1 MRWQTV
7 GSVVA
12 VALLAACGGGG
23 GGDGD
28 AAPRG
33 PASSNAGNVDV
44 RSVQLPAGLS
54 CDRPDFAA
62 ALLHAINEAR
72 AQARSCGEQSFAAAP
87 MLQWNTLLGQ
97 AAAGHASDMAGNG
110 FFSHTGSNGSSS
122 AERILAT
129 GYQPRY
135 HGEILSHPQGS
146 HSRPDQ
152 VIGQSMAS
160 WLASPGHCRVI
171 MSPSPNA
178 LGAACVKQG
187 QKAWLAVDLGS

>member
-7 GSVVA
+7 GSVVV
-12 VALLAACGGGG
+12 VALLTACGG

-33 PASSNAGNVDV
+33 PATSNAGNVDV

-62 ALLHAINEAR
+62 AVLHAINEAR
-72 AQARSCGEQSFAAAP
+72 AQSRSCGDQTFAAAP
-87 MLQWNTLLGQ
+87 LLQWNTLLGQ
-97 AAAGHASDMAGNG
+97 AAASHASDMASQGY
-110 FFSHTGSNGSSS
+110 FSHTGSDGSSS
-122 AERILAT
+122 ADRIRAT

-135 HGEILSHPQGS
+135 HGEILSNPQGS
-146 HSRPDQ
+146 HSRADQ
-152 VIGQSMAS
+152 VIAQSMAS

-171 MSPSPNA
+171 MSPSPA
-178 LGAACVKQG
+178 AMGAACVRQG
-187 QKAWLAVDLGS
+187 QKAWMAVDFGS

>member
-1 MRWQTV
+1 MRWQTW
-7 GSVVA
+7 GSVMT

-23 GGDGD
+23 DGE

-33 PASSNAGNVDV
+33 PAANSAGNVDV
-44 RSVQLPAGLS
+44 RSVQLPGSLG

-72 AQARSCGEQSFAAAP
+72 AQGRSCGAESFGAAP
-87 MLQWNTLLGQ
+87 ALQWNTLLGQ
-97 AAAGHASDMAGNG
+97 AAAGHASDMASNG

-122 AERILAT
+122 ADRIRAT

-135 HGEILSHPQGS
+135 HGEILAHPQGS

-152 VIGQSMAS
+152 VIAQSMAS

-178 LGAACVKQG
+178 LGAACVRQG

>member
-1 MRWQTV
+1 MRWQTW
-7 GSVVA
+7 GSVMA

-23 GGDGD
+23 GDGE
-28 AAPRG
+28 AGPRG
-33 PASSNAGNVDV
+33 PAANNAGNVDV
-44 RSVQLPAGLS
+44 RSVQLPAGLA

-72 AQARSCGEQSFAAAP
+72 AQARSCGAESFAAVP
-87 MLQWNTLLGQ
+87 PLQWNTQLGQ
-97 AAAGHASDMAGNG
+97 AAAGHASDMASNG

-122 AERILAT
+122 ADRIRAT

-135 HGEILSHPQGS
+135 HGEILAHPQGG

-152 VIGQSMAS
+152 VVAQSMAS